1 MSQEQPKFWNI
12 WWTLTVISAALTI
25 LAGLLE
31 ILGIWH
37 DVGLGISVIG
47 LTGTIFFGVTSATT
61 TAIRSIDRRLDQMHD
76 TLSHSL
82 KVQNQIRDVLE
93 RRS

>member
-31 ILGIWH
+31 ILGIW
-37 DVGLGISVIG
+37 
-47 LTGTIFFGVTSATT
+47 
-61 TAIRSIDRRLDQMHD
+61 R
-76 TLSHSL
+76 
-82 KVQNQIRDVLE
+82 
-93 RRS
+93 